1 MAFTM
6 KLGSKNL
13 DGPYSMSNTQTDTIK
28 KGSGGLGMA
37 GQVPDGQG
45 SQGEAISGIFQRGG
59 KSVNE
64 IESKGVDIRTG
75 GQLVP
80 KRGDLTEEQND
91 DVLKKSFASVP
102 SHTSGKRKKL
112 TDKDKAK
119 IVNTGALQGSAA
131 AAGNELARSQSN
143 KDALRIA
150 AAKRKKEREAT
161 LPKEAT
167 SKRTPTNMNKRRY

>member
-1 MAFTM
+1 MAFKM

-13 DGPYSMSNTQTDTIK
+13 DGLYSINNKQTDAIK
-28 KGSGGLGMA
+28 SGSGGLGMA

-45 SQGEAISGIFQRGG
+45 SQGEAISPHFQRGG

-119 IVNTGALQGSAA
+119 IVNTGNLQGSAA

-150 AAKRKKEREAT
+150 AAKRKKEREAN
-161 LPKEAT
+161 A
-167 SKRTPTNMNKRRY
+167 STPTNMNKGKY

>member
-1 MAFTM
+1 MAFKM
-6 KLGSKNL
+6 KLGSKDL
-13 DGPYSMSNTQTDTIK
+13 DGLYSINNKQTDAIK
-28 KGSGGLGMA
+28 SGSGGLGMA

-119 IVNTGALQGSAA
+119 IVNTGNLQGSAA

-150 AAKRKKEREAT
+150 AAKRKKEREAN
-161 LPKEAT
+161 A
-167 SKRTPTNMNKRRY
+167 STPTNMNKGKY